1 MKRNRRAGVED
12 RWNKTVRRPDGT
24 TVTVPSANN
33 GKGSRWRARYVD
45 DTGREHVQTFARKVD
60 AQQWLNKEV
69 SDQVTGTWTDPK
81 LGRVAFGVIAA
92 KWLLTKAHRKPK
104 TVAGFE
110 SLLDT
115 LVLPRWKD
123 IALRDIAFDDLQV
136 WISGLSV
143 DGSVRCEG
151 KGRRASRLRQAH
163 QLVGAVLKFAIKAKY
178 ISVNP
183 ADEIDLPTLPDTEQR
198 YLTHEQLQRVAVA
211 SGRLRTLILVLGY
224 CGLRFGEAAALRV
237 EHVDIPARRIN
248 IRRSVTSV
256 RKLGLIE
263 GPTKNHESRS
273 VPIPA
278 SVARMLKND
287 IEGLDKD
294 SLVFESHRGGWLTL
308 GQARYRFT
316 KATAAVGGLDGVGLH
331 DLRHTC
337 ASLSIQAGANIKV
350 LQRLMGHKTATLT
363 LDRYGHL
370 FPDDLDAV
378 AVALDESAAD
388 ALRTASEFK
397 LVENPAPAS

>member
-143 DGSVRCEG
+143 DGSVRFEG
-151 KGRRASRLRQAH
+151 KGLSASRIRQAH

-198 YLTHEQLQRVAVA
+198 YLPTNSFSGWRWPRAV
-211 SGRLRTLILVLGY
+211 Y
-224 CGLRFGEAAALRV
+224 E
-237 EHVDIPARRIN
+237 P
-248 IRRSVTSV
+248 
-256 RKLGLIE
+256 
-263 GPTKNHESRS
+263 
-273 VPIPA
+273 
-278 SVARMLKND
+278 
-287 IEGLDKD
+287 
-294 SLVFESHRGGWLTL
+294 
-308 GQARYRFT
+308 
-316 KATAAVGGLDGVGLH
+316 
-331 DLRHTC
+331 
-337 ASLSIQAGANIKV
+337 
-350 LQRLMGHKTATLT
+350 
-363 LDRYGHL
+363 
-370 FPDDLDAV
+370 
-378 AVALDESAAD
+378 
-388 ALRTASEFK
+388 
-397 LVENPAPAS
+397 